1 MDKQTLDAHVNK
13 AAYQLFRDV
22 ADGDYMKTCFTF
34 FSQ

>member
-13 AAYQLFRDV
+13 AVYQLFRDV
-22 ADGDYMKTCFTF
+22 DGDYMKTCFAF